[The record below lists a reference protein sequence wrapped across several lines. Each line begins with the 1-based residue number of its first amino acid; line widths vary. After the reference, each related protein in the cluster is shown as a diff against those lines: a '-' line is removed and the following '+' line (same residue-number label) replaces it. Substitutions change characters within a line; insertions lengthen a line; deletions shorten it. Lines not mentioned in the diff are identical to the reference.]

1 MTKIRKQKTTKNKH
15 TTKQNKKQ
23 STTNTK
29 LQSVAQ
35 EQPITDLPITAL
47 PIIALPITAKNK
59 QHNTTTNTINT
70 TEESIT
76 QLDNATTSTT
86 TPEQESAAQTPNTT
100 NTNYPLVLTDINK
113 NIVHK
118 SGYTWGL
125 GIEHE
130 FTPVIKIK
138 TFSEYATLYK
148 ILNNVEL
155 DENTDNII
163 ELKKEMNKINNV
175 FYVFIQH
182 SIIYSEFGN
191 FYKNKLFPYANI
203 EYTGLHHFPMLE
215 TKNLHYKNTTLQN
228 VLLELNKNTKAL
240 LTHFNDAMT
249 TKYNMHYKNT
259 IFKNGFGEPDAG
271 SVLYIYNYNYN
282 YNDNTTSDKTHK
294 LAVDTAGSYHF
305 WITLPHKD
313 INNLKSTSTHTP
325 VSERSLL
332 LKKQALTNYNKI
344 LHQKAAYLLQTIEPL
359 LIAVYCSPD
368 PRVSKP
374 NKDNKTNKINKNNI
388 KLCKGSFR
396 GAVNNYANYGT
407 SLLQN
412 YDNKILFSR
421 QMAIKN
427 LQHPTQ
433 IGSQHYIN
441 QIRNT
446 YNKTRKNKNVSSVYN
461 NKLVATKTRIKPK
474 YLYLNNNFNTHK
486 IRDAYYYNY
495 YNSKPK
501 SDNTAIGLNI
511 RRRPDIPGF
520 EFRILDHIPEVEM
533 PNIVKIIYMF
543 ACMAYENKKCNHS
556 SSGASKDSS
565 DCNNLELA
573 ASNSGWHN
581 MITNALFDGYKCNVD
596 KTYVKF
602 LEKQFNITLDIPN
615 NKYKHDTHEK
625 HTSNTYFTS
634 ITLLEQLIDKCWVV
648 LSANKN
654 NGLWL
659 LLEDEGKQ
667 PLKPLVISK
676 NKELLDKII

>member
-1 MTKIRKQKTTKNKH
+1 MTKIRKQQ
-15 TTKQNKKQ
+15 TTKQIKT
-23 STTNTK
+23 STK
-29 LQSVAQ
+29 LQLQSEEQ
-35 EQPITDLPITAL
+35 EQPI
-47 PIIALPITAKNK
+47 IAVPITAKNT
-59 QHNTTTNTINT
+59 QHNNTTNTINT

-76 QLDNATTSTT
+76 QLDNATTNTT
-86 TPEQESAAQTPNTT
+86 TPEQESAQTPNTT

-138 TFSEYATLYK
+138 TFSEYTTLYK

-155 DENTDNII
+155 DETTDNII

-175 FYVFIQH
+175 FYVFIRT
-182 SIIYSEFGN
+182 SIINSEIIAFN
-191 FYKNKLFPYANI
+191 KKHKLFPYANI
-203 EYTGLHHFPMLE
+203 EFTGLHHFPMLE

-259 IFKNGFGEPDAG
+259 IFKNWFGEPDAG
-271 SVLYIYNYNYN
+271 SVFYIYNYNYN
-282 YNDNTTSDKTHK
+282 DNAAGDKTHK
-294 LAVDTAGSYHF
+294 ISVDTAGSYHF
-305 WITLPHKD
+305 WITLPHKTT
-313 INNLKSTSTHTP
+313 NNLKPTSTHMP
-325 VSERSLL
+325 VSDHSLL
-332 LKKQALTNYNKI
+332 FKKKGLINYNKI

-368 PRVSKP
+368 PRVSKL
-374 NKDNKTNKINKNNI
+374 NKDNKANKTNKTNKTKNNRNNI

-396 GAVNNYANYGT
+396 GAVNKFANYGT

-412 YDNKILFSR
+412 YDNKILFKR
-421 QMAIKN
+421 QMALKN

-441 QIRNT
+441 QIRYT
-446 YNKTRKNKNVSSVYN
+446 YNKTRKNTNASSVYN
-461 NKLVATKTRIKPK
+461 NKLVATKTYIKPK
-474 YLYLNNNFNTHK
+474 YVYLNNNFNTHK
-486 IRDAYYYNY
+486 IRDAYYYDY
-495 YNSKPK
+495 YNTQPK
-501 SDNTAIGLNI
+501 TDNTKIGLNI

-543 ACMAYENKKCNHS
+543 ACMAYENKKCNYS
-556 SSGASKDSS
+556 GSGASKDNS
-565 DCNNLELA
+565 DCNTLELA

-602 LEKQFNITLDIPN
+602 LEKQFNITLDIPH
-615 NKYKHDTHEK
+615 NKDKHYKHDK

-659 LLEDEGKQ
+659 LLEDEGPN
-667 PLKPLVISK
+667 PLKPRVISK
-676 NKELLDKII
+676 NKELLDKLI